1 MMEPMLGKGVAIV
14 LSPRDNVAVALKDL
28 KSGDT
33 VNVFINGTEL
43 VIKLLNDVPFGHKFA
58 IRDIRKCDFVIKYG
72 HVIGRAKR
80 DIRVGEHV
88 HVHNIES
95 LTAVHS
101 VCRGGG
107 NE

>member
-1 MMEPMLGKGVAIV
+1 MMESVIEGRVAIV
-14 LSPRDNVAVALKDL
+14 LSPRDNVAIALKDL

-33 VNVFINGTEL
+33 VNVSIGNAKL
-43 VIKLLNDVPFGHKFA
+43 IVKLLNDIPFGHKFA

-72 HVIGRAKR
+72 HVIGRAKV

-107 NE
+107 K